1 MADGA
6 QKKAV
11 KQFLNLAVVAYLDGK
26 IEENE
31 LTFLRQ
37 KQRQLG
43 ISDDEARRVLSLV
56 VGGKRDL
63 AAAGT
68 SEERQSLLNDV
79 VEMALA
85 DGVIQQG
92 EYESLVDLA
101 RKIGAGPDDL
111 DKAIARVS
119 NRLLHASAPESEGL
133 PAWLVNVL
141 VILAVLGG
149 VAFVDLQFFWR
160 AGR

>member
-1 MADGA
+1 MAEA
-6 QKKAV
+6 PQKKAL

-63 AAAGT
+63 AATGT
-68 SEERQSLLNDV
+68 PEERQALLIDV

-85 DGVIQQG
+85 DGVVQQG
-92 EYESLVDLA
+92 EYDSMVDLA
-101 RKIGAGPDDL
+101 RKIGAGPDEL
-111 DKAIARVS
+111 DKVIARVS
-119 NRLLHASAPESEGL
+119 NRLIHASEPQGAGV
-133 PAWLVNVL
+133 PAWLVNAL
-141 VILAVLGG
+141 VILAVVGG

>member
-1 MADGA
+1 MADPNS
-6 QKKAV
+6 KKAL

-26 IEENE
+26 LEENE

-56 VGGKRDL
+56 VGGERKL
-63 AAAGT
+63 AATGT
-68 SEERQSLLNDV
+68 PEERQSLLNDV

-92 EYESLVDLA
+92 EYDGMVDLA
-101 RKIGAGPDDL
+101 RKIGTGQEEL

-119 NRLLHASAPESEGL
+119 NRLLHASAPQSEGM
-133 PAWLVNVL
+133 PAWLVHVL

-149 VAFVDLQFFWR
+149 VAFVDLQYFWR
-160 AGR
+160 AGH

>member
-1 MADGA
+1 MADAG
-6 QKKAV
+6 QKKSL

-43 ISDDEARRVLSLV
+43 ISDEEARRVLSLV

-68 SEERQSLLNDV
+68 AEERQSLLNDV

-92 EYESLVDLA
+92 EYESLVGLA
-101 RKIGAGPDDL
+101 KRIGAAEGEL
-111 DKAIARVS
+111 DKTVARIS
-119 NRLLHASAPESEGL
+119 NRLLQASAPQSEGV
-133 PAWLVNVL
+133 PGWVVNVL
-141 VILAVLGG
+141 VILAVVGG
-149 VAFVDLQFFWR
+149 VAFVDLQYFWR
-160 AGR
+160 A